1 MIQFFT
7 KGILSGFVSG
17 IFLGLFLKVI
27 EVMSGVKVYTLLL
40 NVDYIPILK
49 NYSFPEFV
57 EFLLHL
63 IISVIVA
70 AALFSII
77 KKYQWA
83 QKQMVFRTIL
93 ISFLIGVLLFPTTAL
108 SDRTPELTS
117 VSALSF
123 WLIGHLLYGWILTLF
138 FIKKG
143 PSG

>member
-1 MIQFFT
+1 MVQFFT

-77 KKYQWA
+77 K
-83 QKQMVFRTIL
+83 
-93 ISFLIGVLLFPTTAL
+93 ISMGTKANGVPDDIDLLLNRRPAFPNNSL
-108 SDRTPELTS
+108 VRSHP
-117 VSALSF
+117 
-123 WLIGHLLYGWILTLF
+123 
-138 FIKKG
+138 
-143 PSG
+143 